1 MCSGSLNIHMEND
14 YYVQHFCVLTYNAV
28 EVLTYLVQQMNRLCN
43 STCTANVTEKRERA
57 EISHK

>member
-1 MCSGSLNIHMEND
+1 MEND
-14 YYVQHFCVLTYNAV
+14 YYVQNVCVLTYNAA

-43 STCTANVTEKRERA
+43 STYTANVTEKRERA